1 MKYAIVFTIIISAII
16 FYIVFGHNG
25 LLKYNELVNVR
36 QANEERIRQMDK
48 EIAEKKR
55 DLELAKKNQ
64 EYLEGIIRRELGLQK
79 NGEDV
84 YIIEDNSTEP
94 TEKKK

>member
-1 MKYAIVFTIIISAII
+1 MRYAVIFTIIIGVIV

-25 LLKYNELVNVR
+25 VLKYIELV
-36 QANEERIRQMDK
+36 IRQMEK
-48 EIAEKKR
+48 EIAEKER
-55 DLELAKKNQ
+55 ELDLAKKNN

-84 YIIEDNSTEP
+84 YIIEDNKTNTE
-94 TEKKK
+94 EK